1 MTATQHR
8 GPAGTG
14 DQRRCPVCA
23 TSFLPHPRKP
33 SQTYCTE
40 RCRAA
45 AWRQRGRQRRATLP
59 ITHDTNPGANEV
71 HDVNEV
77 QNPGA
82 NEDTRNE
89 DTSSV
94 VHADATRN
102 GETTAVQRCPHCRQP
117 IALLTLIVPPAA
129 AHVAVPEPP
138 TVIGGRGYRSTPA
151 PAAIA
156 PARRAT
162 P

>member
-1 MTATQHR
+1 MTATAHR
-8 GPAGTG
+8 GLADTG
-14 DQRRCPVCA
+14 NQRRCPVCA

-45 AWRQRGRQRRATLP
+45 AWRQRGRARRATP
-59 ITHDTNPGANEV
+59 TITHDAN
-71 HDVNEV
+71 HDAHEV
-77 QNPGA
+77 QNPVADG
-82 NEDTRNE
+82 DTRNE
-89 DTSSV
+89 DMSSV
-94 VHADATRN
+94 AHEESTRT
-102 GETTAVQRCPHCRQP
+102 GETTAVQPAVQRCPHCRQP

-138 TVIGGRGYRSTPA
+138 TVIGGRGYRTPA
-151 PAAIA
+151 PDAIA
-156 PARRAT
+156 PARGAT

>member
-1 MTATQHR
+1 MTATAHR
-8 GPAGTG
+8 GPAATD
-14 DQRRCPVCA
+14 DQRRCPICA
-23 TSFLPHPRKP
+23 TSFRPHPRKP

-45 AWRQRGRQRRATLP
+45 AWRQRGRARRATP
-59 ITHDTNPGANEV
+59 TITHDPHPDAHEV
-71 HDVNEV
+71 HEAHEV
-77 QNPGA
+77 SNRVAHG
-82 NEDTRNE
+82 DTRNG
-89 DTSSV
+89 DTRSV
-94 VHADATRN
+94 AHEDATRN
-102 GETTAVQRCPHCRQP
+102 GESTAVQRCPHCSQP

-151 PAAIA
+151 RAVIA
-156 PARRAT
+156 PAWGAT